1 MNRAMKI
8 ACIGGGAA
16 GLYFAISMKL
26 RDPGHDITVIER
38 NPPGNT
44 FGWGVVFSDATIQN
58 LKDNDPTTA
67 EEILASFAHW
77 DDIDVHFKGTTVT
90 SGGHGFCGIA
100 RSRLLNI
107 LQRRA
112 AELGV
117 EIIFETEVES
127 LEPYLGYDLVVAAD
141 GINSRVRDVYTD
153 KFEPSVDVRK
163 NRFIWLGTKHKFDAF
178 TFIFVETELGWVWAH
193 AYRFDA
199 DTCTFIV
206 EMSEETW
213 QAVGLGG
220 MELPAGIEW
229 CEALFA
235 DHLQG
240 DKLLNDTPLPSDE
253 AWRKFPAIS
262 CAHWSFDNVVLM
274 GDAAHTAH
282 FSIGSGT
289 KLAFEDAIS
298 LAGLITEK
306 GDLKAAFDIYE
317 DERRLEVIKLQSAAR
332 NSTQWFEDVP
342 HYTEL
347 EPIQF
352 AYSLLTRS
360 QRVSHENLRLR
371 DKPWLEGV
379 ESWFAERAT
388 GKQGQRAVPP
398 MFTPYTLH
406 GMELANRVVV
416 SPMATYSAEDGTPND
431 FHLVHLGARAQG
443 GAGLIFT
450 EMTCVSPEGR
460 ITPGCTGIYND
471 GHATAWK
478 RIVDFTHAAGAAKI
492 CLQLG
497 HSGAKGA
504 TKIGWEGMD
513 EPLEDGA
520 WELIAPSP
528 MAWSTANAVPREMTR
543 DDMEE
548 VKAQFLR
555 ALELGEQAGFDMV
568 ELHFAHGYLLSA
580 FITPLSNRREDDYGG
595 ALENRMRFPLEI
607 LAAVRERWQKPLSVR
622 ISATDWVKGGIE
634 AADAVAIARMLKEAG
649 VDIVNVSAGQTS
661 IDAQPVYG
669 RMFQTPFA
677 ERIRLETGIPTIAV
691 GNIFEADHVNS
702 ILAAGRADLCALARP
717 HLANPNWTLHA
728 AAELHYD
735 GVQWPNQY
743 LTGKEQLE
751 RLTERA
757 QQMAQMI

>member
-1 MNRAMKI
+1 MKI

-26 RDPGHDITVIER
+26 RDLGHDITVIER
-38 NPPGNT
+38 NPPDNT

-58 LKDNDPTTA
+58 LRDNDPETA
-67 EEILASFAHW
+67 AEILASFAHW

-112 AELGV
+112 AALGIEV
-117 EIIFETEVES
+117 IFEREVES

-141 GINSRVRDVYTD
+141 GINSRVRETYAE
-153 KFEPSVDVRK
+153 KFQPSIDVRK

-178 TFIFVETELGWVWAH
+178 TFIFVETEHGWVWAH
-193 AYRFDA
+193 AYRFD
-199 DTCTFIV
+199 DDSCTFIV

-213 QAVGLGG
+213 QAAGLGG
-220 MELPAGIEW
+220 MELQAGIEW
-229 CEALFA
+229 CEGLFA
-235 DHLQG
+235 DWLQG
-240 DKLLNDTPLPSDE
+240 DRLLNDAPHPSDE

-298 LAGLITEK
+298 LADLITEK
-306 GDLKAAFDIYE
+306 GNLQDAFEIYE

-332 NSTQWFEDVP
+332 NSTEWFEEVP
-342 HYTEL
+342 RYAEL

-388 GKQGQRAVPP
+388 GKQGSQAVPP
-398 MFTPYTLH
+398 MFTPYRLR
-406 GMELANRVVV
+406 GMELANRIVV
-416 SPMATYSAEDGTPND
+416 SPMATYSATDGEPND

-443 GAGLIFT
+443 GAGLLFT

-460 ITPGCTGIYND
+460 ITPGCTGMYRD
-471 GHATAWK
+471 SHAAAWK
-478 RIVDFTHAAGAAKI
+478 RIVDFTHSAGAAKI

-513 EPLEDGA
+513 EVLEEGA

-528 MAWSTANAVPREMTR
+528 VPWSPDNAVPREMTR
-543 DDMEE
+543 DDMAE
-548 VKAQFLR
+548 VKAQFLHSLVL
-555 ALELGEQAGFDMV
+555 AEQAGFDMV

-580 FITPLSNRREDDYGG
+580 FITPLSNRREDAYGG
-595 ALENRMRFPLEI
+595 TLENRMRYPLEI
-607 LAAVRERWQKPLSVR
+607 LAAVRERWDKPLSVR
-622 ISATDWVKGGIE
+622 ISATDWVTGGIE
-634 AADAVAIARMLKEAG
+634 AADAVAIAAVLKEAG

-661 IDAQPVYG
+661 IEAQPVYG

-717 HLANPNWTLHA
+717 HLADPYWTLHA
-728 AAELHYD
+728 AAELRYD
-735 GVQWPNQY
+735 GVQWPDAY